1 MLSYI
6 AAVQISGSGHR
17 PPGKLFDTINP
28 LLGDPAAGNP
38 LRQATS
44 SAVNV
49 GVLIPRIADR
59 VADSAPNI
67 RVFERAAV
75 PWRVGPELLEREPG
89 QRARA
94 GQR

>member
-6 AAVQISGSGHR
+6 ASVQISGSGHR
-17 PPGKLFDTINP
+17 PPGNLFDTINS
-28 LLGDPAAGNP
+28 LLGDPAGGNLLP
-38 LRQATS
+38 QATS

-49 GVLIPRIADR
+49 GVVIPRIADR
-59 VADSAPNI
+59 AADSAADI
-67 RVFERAAV
+67 RAFERAAV

-89 QRARA
+89 QRVRA